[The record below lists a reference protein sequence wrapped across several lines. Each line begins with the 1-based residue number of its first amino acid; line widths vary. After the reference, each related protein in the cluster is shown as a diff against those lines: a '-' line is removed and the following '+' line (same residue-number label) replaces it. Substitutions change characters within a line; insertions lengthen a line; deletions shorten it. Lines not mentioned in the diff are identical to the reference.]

1 MSALSI
7 PETASIQP
15 EDNAGYDMRSMMK
28 LNAVTLQIEDILRR
42 FGPGTSNDIAIAA
55 KFSRAVFGI
64 DVRTSAINRLS
75 EQEII
80 DMIPKAEGCLMALQ
94 ALETMGYIHAR
105 NNVNFFEKFMYK
117 IRLIYTR

>member
-1 MSALSI
+1 MSARSM

-28 LNAVTLQIEDILRR
+28 LNAVTVQIEDILRR
-42 FGPGTSNDIAIAA
+42 FGPGTSDDIAIAA

-94 ALETMGYIHAR
+94 ALETMGYIHAEYK
-105 NNVNFFEKFMYK
+105 VNFFEKFTNMV
-117 IRLIYTR
+117 RSIYAR